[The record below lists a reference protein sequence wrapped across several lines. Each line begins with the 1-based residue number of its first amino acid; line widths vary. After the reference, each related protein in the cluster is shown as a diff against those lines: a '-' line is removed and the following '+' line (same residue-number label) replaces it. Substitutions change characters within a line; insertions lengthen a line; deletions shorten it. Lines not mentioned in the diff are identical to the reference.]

1 MRPVIGLTGSI
12 AAGKST
18 AAKILRR
25 LGYAVFDADAVV
37 ACALGPGGAAA
48 EIVCRRMPEACSN
61 GVVDKRVLARRATS
75 DDAIYAALETILHP
89 LVYAAAGDAI
99 RQARRP
105 LILDI
110 PLLFET
116 GGARYCDSVMVVD
129 AAAPIRRARALRRP
143 GVTAVALDRIEARQ
157 TPAAVKR
164 RLADHLIR
172 SGLDR
177 RALRAQLRAALRRP
191 RRARRRLSPAHRRAL
206 GDHAMRRPR

>member
-1 MRPVIGLTGSI
+1 MRRVTGLTGSI

-37 ACALGPGGAAA
+37 ACALGPRGVAVDA
-48 EIVCRRMPEACSN
+48 VCRMMPDACRN
-61 GVVDKRVLARRATS
+61 GVVDKAALSRRATA
-75 DDAIYAALETILHP
+75 DDAIYTALEAILHP
-89 LVYAAAGDAI
+89 IVYAAAGDVI
-99 RQARRP
+99 RRARRP

-116 GGARYCDSVMVVD
+116 GGVAYCDDVIVID
-129 AAAPIRRARALRRP
+129 AAAPIRRARALRRA
-143 GVTAVALDRIEARQ
+143 GVTAAILDRIETRQ

-164 RLADHLIR
+164 RLADHVVR

-177 RALRAQLRAALRRP
+177 RAMRRQLRAALRRAP
-191 RRARRRLSPAHRRAL
+191 RARRRLSAAHRRAL